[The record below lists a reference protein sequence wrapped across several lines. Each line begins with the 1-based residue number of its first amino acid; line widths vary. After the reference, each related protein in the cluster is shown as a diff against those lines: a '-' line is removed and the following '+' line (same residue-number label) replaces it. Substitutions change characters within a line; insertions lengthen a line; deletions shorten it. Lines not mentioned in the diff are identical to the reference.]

1 MPNKLADPH
10 GPLTGQISPSDV
22 DALLARAVDAG
33 RPDDE
38 PAGRRPVADLAADLA
53 GLGLPPGSAIVI
65 ALANGVDFLSQ
76 YFAVLCGGWVPVAV
90 SPAVSSERLNMLAA
104 HIGAGALITNRIGA
118 GRHNAA
124 NAAGVLRVGAH
135 HAVHLDPGPD
145 GLASYQ
151 PGQVLMLT
159 SGTSGMFS
167 ACLHESES
175 LLRNAHRHAEAVG
188 LQADDVI
195 LVSLPL
201 YYSYAIV
208 AQAFAALVTGAR
220 LVVSGPPFS
229 VPSYARTIA
238 RFGVTSS
245 SITPTIAR
253 TVLERSS
260 RLAAELR
267 MLTIGGDQLAPSLVN
282 RLLDWNPGGEL
293 YTTYGLTE
301 AGPRVATLAAHTEP
315 AHRLASV
322 GMPMTGVEV
331 SIADPDENGVGE
343 LLVATDTALVRTVGI
358 TGREVLQQPGLIRT
372 GDLFRIDGD
381 GYLYFQGRLSD
392 FVMVG
397 GEKVSLHS
405 VRLAAHSIPGVLRC
419 VPAAR
424 TDEDGRI
431 RLDIEIHV
439 AALGTVTPESVRERL
454 NRMLLPVERPRNI
467 VVRTAET
474 VTAHK

>member
-1 MPNKLADPH
+1 VSDKLGDLR
-10 GPLTGQISPSDV
+10 GPRTGLISPADV
-22 DALLARAVDAG
+22 DALLTRTIDAV

-38 PAGRRPVADLAADLA
+38 PASRRPVAEIIAEIAE
-53 GLGLPPGSAIVI
+53 LGLPPGSAIVI
-65 ALANGVDFLSQ
+65 ALANGVDFLAQ
-76 YFAVLCGGWVPVAV
+76 YFAVLCGGWVPVAL
-90 SPAVSSERLNMLAA
+90 SPAVSSERIDLLAE
-104 HIGAGALITNRIGA
+104 HIGAGALITTRIGA
-118 GRHNAA
+118 ARCNAD
-124 NAAGVLRVGAH
+124 GVFRVGAH
-135 HAVHLDPGPD
+135 HAVHLEPGPG

-167 ACLHESES
+167 ACLHESGS
-175 LLRNAHRHAEAVG
+175 LLRNARRHAGAVG
-188 LQADDVI
+188 LRNDDVI

-220 LVVSGPPFS
+220 LVISGPPFS
-229 VPSYARTIA
+229 VPFYTRTIA
-238 RFGVTSS
+238 RFGITSS

-253 TVLERSS
+253 TVLQHGSQ
-260 RLAAELR
+260 LAAGLR
-267 MLTIGGDQLAPSLVN
+267 MLTVGGDQLAPTLVS
-282 RLLDWNPGGEL
+282 RLLAWNPGGEL

-301 AGPRVATLAAHTEP
+301 AGPRVATLAAHAEP

-322 GMPMTGVEV
+322 GLPMTGVDV
-331 SIADPDENGVGE
+331 SIADPDGDGVGE
-343 LLVATDTALVRTVGI
+343 LLVSTDTALLRTVGI
-358 TGREVLQQPGLIRT
+358 TSRDVLQRPGLIRT

-392 FVMVG
+392 FVLVG

-419 VPAAR
+419 VPVAR

-431 RLDIEIHV
+431 QLDIEVHV
-439 AALGTVTPESVRERL
+439 AAVGAVTPEIVRERL
-454 NRMLLPVERPRNI
+454 NRILLPVERPQNI
-467 VVRTAET
+467 FVRAAET